1 MNDSVERTKAPRLAR
16 IGTRLGV
23 AFGLM
28 GVLMLGLGAF
38 SAARLQSVSREFVDV
53 LDMRLPRLELMQS
66 VLDDLNGLNIA
77 ARDAI
82 GASAEEMAPLV
93 ARIDTGRERVGSK
106 VQQLQDAF
114 KADGELGAKTAEEFA
129 GHGSG
134 VLVSLVKFT
143 RALRAQNAEA
153 ATRTLRESIQ
163 PRLNGMMTAVDAYRG
178 GQLAALQDGKAKVDR
193 STHSALVA
201 IAALVGVSL
210 VVAGVASLLI
220 ARSITGPLSEAVD
233 AGQAISD
240 GDLRVRPV
248 SSVRHEAGMVMTALR
263 GISERI
269 GEVVR
274 SIRGAA
280 ARIDVSARDIVAG
293 SQRLSSSSAELS
305 VRLQGSVSA
314 IGEIRA
320 MVESSAA
327 GARQVDARAREA
339 SERASDGKREVDAV
353 RQDMRKLADQARQIA
368 EIIGVIDGIAFQTNI
383 LALNAAVEAARAG
396 EQGRGFAVVAAEVR
410 SLATRT
416 TGSSAE
422 IRKLIDSSVAHV
434 NSNVDRIEQVGTKM
448 DSILGDVDDVSASVA
463 GISAALVRQLERIGE
478 ADANMAAL
486 ERSNTETG
494 SMIGELEQMSR
505 VLDQTAHELSERV
518 SVFQVEERASV

>member
-1 MNDSVERTKAPRLAR
+1 MNDTVARGSAPRLAR
-16 IGTRLGV
+16 IGTRLGL

-28 GVLMLGLGAF
+28 GLLMLGLGAF

-53 LDMRLPRLELMQS
+53 LDTRLPRLELMQS

-77 ARDAI
+77 ARDAL
-82 GASAEEMAPLV
+82 GASGEALTPLI
-93 ARIDTGRERVGSK
+93 ARVDRGREQVGAK

-114 KADGELGAKTAEEFA
+114 KDDGELGAKTAEDFA

-143 RALRAQNAEA
+143 RALRAQNPEV

-163 PRLNGMMTAVDAYRG
+163 PRLNGMMAAVEQYRG
-178 GQLAALQDGKAKVDR
+178 GQLAALQEAKANVDR
-193 STHSALVA
+193 STRSALIA

-220 ARSITGPLSEAVD
+220 ARSIARPLGDAVD
-233 AGQAISD
+233 IGQAIAG
-240 GDLRVRPV
+240 GDLRAWPART
-248 SSVRHEAGMVMTALR
+248 VRHEVGLVMTALR
-263 GISERI
+263 CISERI
-269 GEVVR
+269 GEMVR

-293 SQRLSSSSAELS
+293 SQRLSTSSAELS
-305 VRLQGSVSA
+305 VRLHDSVA
-314 IGEIRA
+314 AMGEIRQ
-320 MVESSAA
+320 MVEASAA

-353 RQDMRKLADQARQIA
+353 RQGMRELADQARQIA

-396 EQGRGFAVVAAEVR
+396 EEGRGFAVVAAEVR

-422 IRKLIDSSVAHV
+422 IRKLIDSSVEQV
-434 NSNVDRIEQVGTKM
+434 TTNVQRIEQVGTKM
-448 DSILGDVDDVSASVA
+448 DSILGDVDDVSMSVA
-463 GISAALVRQLERIGE
+463 GISAALVQQLERIGE
-478 ADANMAAL
+478 ADANMVVL
-486 ERSNTETG
+486 DRSNTETG
-494 SMIGELEQMSR
+494 AMIVELEQMSR

-518 SVFQVEERASV
+518 SVFQVQQRVSD

>member
-1 MNDSVERTKAPRLAR
+1 LAR

-53 LDMRLPRLELMQS
+53 LDTRLPRLELTQS

-82 GASAEEMAPLV
+82 GASAEEMMPLI
-93 ARIDTGRERVGSK
+93 ARIDKGREQVGSK
-106 VQQLQDAF
+106 AQQLQDAF
-114 KADGELGAKTAEEFA
+114 KDDGELGAKTAEAFA

-163 PRLNGMMTAVDAYRG
+163 PRLNGMMTAVESYRG
-178 GQLAALQDGKAKVDR
+178 GQLAALQEGKANGDR
-193 STHSALVA
+193 STRSALVA

-220 ARSITGPLSEAVD
+220 ARSITRPLSEAVD
-233 AGQAISD
+233 AGQAIAD

-248 SSVRHEAGMVMTALR
+248 SGVRHEAGMVMTALR

-293 SQRLSSSSAELS
+293 SLRLSSSSADLS

-314 IGEIRA
+314 TGEIRA

-327 GARQVDARAREA
+327 GARQVDARARE
-339 SERASDGKREVDAV
+339 
-353 RQDMRKLADQARQIA
+353 
-368 EIIGVIDGIAFQTNI
+368 
-383 LALNAAVEAARAG
+383 
-396 EQGRGFAVVAAEVR
+396 QGRGFAVVVAEVR

-422 IRKLIDSSVAHV
+422 IRKLIDSSVAQV

-448 DSILGDVDDVSASVA
+448 NSILGDVDDVSASVA
-463 GISAALVRQLERIGE
+463 GISAALVQQLERIGE

-505 VLDQTAHELSERV
+505 VLDQAAHELSEQV
-518 SVFQVEERASV
+518 SVFQVQERASV

>member
-1 MNDSVERTKAPRLAR
+1 MNHNSVRIQAPRLAR
-16 IGTRLGV
+16 IGTRLAF

-28 GVLMLGLGAF
+28 GLLMLGLGAF
-38 SAARLQSVSREFVDV
+38 SAARLQSVSSEFVDV
-53 LDMRLPRLELMQS
+53 LDTRLPRLELMQS

-77 ARDAI
+77 ARDAL
-82 GASAEEMAPLV
+82 GASAEEMAPLI
-93 ARIDTGRERVGSK
+93 ARIDKSREQVGSK
-106 VQQLQDAF
+106 VQQLQDTF
-114 KADGELGAKTAEEFA
+114 KDDGELGAKTAEAFA
-129 GHGSG
+129 THGSG

-143 RALRAQNAEA
+143 RALRAQNSEA

-163 PRLNGMMTAVDAYRG
+163 PRLNGMMAAVEQFRAS
-178 GQLAALQDGKAKVDR
+178 QLAALQEGKAKVDR
-193 STHSALVA
+193 STRSALIA
-201 IAALVGVSL
+201 IAALIGVAL

-220 ARSITGPLSEAVD
+220 ARSITRPLSDAVD
-233 AGQAISD
+233 AGQAIAD

-248 SSVRHEAGMVMTALR
+248 AAVRHEAGMVMAALR

-280 ARIDVSARDIVAG
+280 ARIDVSARDIVSG

-305 VRLQGSVSA
+305 VRLHDSVA
-314 IGEIRA
+314 AMGEIRA
-320 MVESSAA
+320 MVEASAA

-353 RQDMRKLADQARQIA
+353 RQGMRELADQARQIA

-422 IRKLIDSSVAHV
+422 IRKLIDSSVAQV
-434 NSNVDRIEQVGTKM
+434 TTNVERIEQVGVKM
-448 DSILGDVDDVSASVA
+448 DNILGDVDDVSTSVA
-463 GISAALVRQLERIGE
+463 SISAALVQQLERIGE
-478 ADANMAAL
+478 ADANMAVL
-486 ERSNTETG
+486 DRSNTETG
-494 SMIGELEQMSR
+494 AMIGELEAMSR
-505 VLDQTAHELSERV
+505 VLDQTARDLSERV
-518 SVFQVEERASV
+518 SVFRVQDAAHA